1 MKKHIILILL
11 LAVALPMMAQRENP
25 RPDKRKRADIT
36 ELVSDLSAPQKRKI
50 EQISKDSK
58 ERVDALRA
66 QQRAVHDSINI
77 FMKRE
82 GDQSK
87 VLFPLFERE
96 AQLHVAIDREMYT
109 TKLRIDEVLKPE
121 QRAELRKT
129 LENHHH
135 KLK

>member
-1 MKKHIILILL
+1 MKRHIILILL
-11 LAVALPMMAQRENP
+11 LAVAFPMMAQHDNP
-25 RPDKRKRADIT
+25 RHDKGKRTDIT

-58 ERVDALRA
+58 ERVDALRN

-77 FMKRE
+77 FMNRE

-121 QRAELRKT
+121 QRSELRKT
-129 LENHHH
+129 LAKQHQ

>member
-58 ERVDALRA
+58 ERVDALRN